1 MHLHSA
7 SFFLK
12 KFLAAVCCRDLPRE
26 KNEESP
32 LDQESKAINP
42 VEDDKFFG
50 KSRYILTLFGI
61 FLDLW
66 EYAGLQLLMLNI
78 RKCNK

>member
-42 VEDDKFFG
+42 VEDDKFFW
-50 KSRYILTLFGI
+50 KITIYLDFVWH